1 MSNQKKKKKYTINN
15 TCSMKNKSDAI
26 GNIYYE
32 EYKYNENKELRDF
45 IKDEEIEKLIE
56 IVWEKVIFVLGWDG
70 TMLSAISKNLDSGLP
85 FLGINFWNKWFLLN
99 DKKAV
104 KKAKSFITREYPLL
118 ECNLEIAWENHSFYA
133 FNEIDI
139 RSANGRIIT
148 LEIVIGWNKFIHIA
162 WDGVVISTPAWSTG
176 YNSSL
181 GWPIIPHQI
190 DAFVIT
196 PKAPWK
202 PKGQGP
208 ILIPQNELV
217 QIKNI
222 GRQNALEIYGDSNQ
236 ILTSEEHTISLSV
249 KKSEKKVAFLIAKNY
264 IEAWD
269 AKVMQEQG
277 FNV

>member
-1 MSNQKKKKKYTINN
+1 MTPSKKKVKYSIN
-15 TCSMKNKSDAI
+15 TVPMKNIDTSK
-26 GNIYYE
+26 NHIYYE
-32 EYKYNENKELRDF
+32 EYKYADNDHLRDF
-45 IKDEEIEKLIE
+45 VDSDEIETLTRKIE
-56 IVWEKVIFVLGWDG
+56 EKVIFVLGWDG
-70 TMLSAISKNLDSGLP
+70 TMLSAISKHLDSWLP
-85 FLGINFWNKWFLLN
+85 FLWINFWHKGFLLN
-99 DKKAV
+99 DKKAAL
-104 KKAKSFITREYPLL
+104 KASEFISREYPIL
-118 ECNLEIAWENHSFYA
+118 ECSLEIAGEKHSFYA

-148 LEIVIGWNKFIHIA
+148 LEIIIWGNKSIHIA
-162 WDGVVISTPAWSTG
+162 WDGIVISTPAWSTG

-181 GWPIIPHQI
+181 GGPILPHQI

-208 ILIPQNELV
+208 ILIPQSEV
-217 QIKNI
+217 IQIQNI
-222 GRQNALEIYGDSNQ
+222 GRQNALQIYGDSNE
-236 ILTSEEHTISLSV
+236 IAVSEQHTVSLVV
-249 KKSEKKVAFLIAKNY
+249 KKSDKKVRFLIAKNY